1 MKKLSLINLTL
12 LDFKGLSF
20 SFTPDGKN
28 AKILADNG
36 LGKTTIKNAEDWLF
50 TTSPSTGYEIKNIT
64 ADGECEHNLKHEV
77 LGTFDL
83 DGEEIRLRKTYTE
96 VWSGKRGS
104 STKSLTSHTVK
115 YYFNDLDVAIGPREY
130 LEKLSTIGKPEYFP
144 ILTDPL
150 YLAEKMKWQD
160 RRAML
165 ISLCGDVPDSV
176 IMSSNPDL
184 APLAEALKS
193 RSIDDHK
200 KVITAAKKR
209 ADEKRALIEPEL
221 KGNNLALVAAEGINH
236 LVEIEK
242 VNKLSTELDQITST
256 ITDLKSG
263 DGLVEL
269 RRQLADAET
278 SKLTAETAYSRK
290 LKDLQDGRD
299 AFHRANQG
307 DLNVYRLAVSG
318 SRMTIAGVER
328 DAADLDQQILNLR
341 AEWNRI
347 DAEQKAYSPE
357 SYCPTCAAVIP
368 EEKKAEAKTAHNL
381 ACAANKKNIN
391 EKGQAAA
398 AKLEETKKR
407 IAELKEQ
414 AKVTAAKEAELS
426 EKIGQLQA
434 KDLTADER
442 LTDAKAA
449 ISMAASLIESIK
461 AKMAEV
467 EAGQVDNEA
476 IARAE
481 TKAEEIRAAIAESQK
496 RIAIVE
502 ASQKASGRKAELEA
516 EEKALQVE
524 AERCGREL
532 DMIKRFDA
540 AKISSI
546 EGRINSMFESV
557 PGLTFKMFQAAL
569 NGNIEPCCDVLV
581 DGVPFVGNLNNGR
594 RIASGISVI
603 GVLSGLI
610 SLSVCVFV
618 DNAEGITAIPDIDCQ
633 VIQLVVSETD
643 KTLRV
648 EVA

>member
-1 MKKLSLINLTL
+1 VVDIV
-12 LDFKGLSF
+12 
-20 SFTPDGKN
+20 
-28 AKILADNG
+28 
-36 LGKTTIKNAEDWLF
+36 
-50 TTSPSTGYEIKNIT
+50 
-64 ADGECEHNLKHEV
+64 EV
-77 LGTFDL
+77 LT
-83 DGEEIRLRKTYTE
+83 
-96 VWSGKRGS
+96 GS
-104 STKSLTSHTVK
+104 SIPKRYWS
-115 YYFNDLDVAIGPREY
+115 DLKR
-130 LEKLSTIGKPEYFP
+130 KLI
-144 ILTDPL
+144 
-150 YLAEKMKWQD
+150 
-160 RRAML
+160 
-165 ISLCGDVPDSV
+165 
-176 IMSSNPDL
+176 
-184 APLAEALKS
+184 
-193 RSIDDHK
+193 
-200 KVITAAKKR
+200 
-209 ADEKRALIEPEL
+209 
-221 KGNNLALVAAEGINH
+221 AEG
-236 LVEIEK
+236 
-242 VNKLSTELDQITST
+242 
-256 ITDLKSG
+256 
-263 DGLVEL
+263 
-269 RRQLADAET
+269 
-278 SKLTAETAYSRK
+278 YSE
-290 LKDLQDGRD
+290 
-299 AFHRANQG
+299 
-307 DLNVYRLAVSG
+307 V
-318 SRMTIAGVER
+318 
-328 DAADLDQQILNLR
+328 
-341 AEWNRI
+341 
-347 DAEQKAYSPE
+347 
-357 SYCPTCAAVIP
+357 
-368 EEKKAEAKTAHNL
+368 
-381 ACAANKKNIN
+381 
-391 EKGQAAA
+391 
-398 AKLEETKKR
+398 
-407 IAELKEQ
+407 
-414 AKVTAAKEAELS
+414 S